1 MDRRSKAAAQSLTF
15 LAIIAGV
22 LIALNVVGVFAFARF
37 DATKKELF
45 SLSEGSKRV
54 ARSLTDK
61 LEIVAYFTEDLPPPA
76 NATERY
82 VRDLLSEYAAAS
94 KGKIEVTFI
103 SPDDEEEK
111 EAAQEDGIPMV
122 QHQVFED
129 DGVSV
134 REGYRGIVMRYLN
147 KKESIPAVPIET
159 TGLEYDLTMKL
170 KKLTGDKTKV
180 GILTGFEGPKLGE
193 ELSMLRTCL
202 PTYEVSEISVDD
214 LDARTNKAALIVGP
228 TTPIDEAS
236 LRKINKYVMEGG
248 SLGVFGGIE
257 KINLEGMGPSATS
270 ANTGLEKLLEPWGIS
285 FENGIVAD
293 AQCGRAPM
301 RTQFGTVG
309 VPHPPVPTLMFDE
322 KQTEHPALFRLDW
335 VSFPFTGALK
345 VDEKSEYAKALATS
359 SEQSWLMTGESI
371 SLAPKQPQE
380 WRKEGPDGPFAVIAA
395 AEGKLPSAFPNN
407 QSSASG
413 DFGISAPDQAKDG
426 ARVLVAG
433 SSFVLRNEVMPPSQ
447 DGSCRMSNNVALALN
462 AIDWLAQ
469 ESDLIEIR
477 AKNIEDP
484 RIEVPQNVLSAEE
497 DKKEAQVEAEAA
509 QMQGLQAQMQGDQQ
523 GAAQASAKIEEASE
537 KQEQAMRKEKEARD
551 TWQSKKD
558 AYKWGNILGIPA
570 IFALFGFLRWRS
582 RQSRRKNMKLD

>member
-22 LIALNVVGVFAFARF
+22 LVALNVLGMFAFARF
-37 DATKKELF
+37 DATAKELF
-45 SLSEGSKRV
+45 SLSKGSKRV
-54 ARSLTDK
+54 ARSLSDK
-61 LEIVAYFTEDLPPPA
+61 LEITAYFTEDLPPPA

-82 VRDLLSEYAAAS
+82 VRDLLTEYAAAS
-94 KGKIEVTFI
+94 KGKIEVNFI
-103 SPDDEEEK
+103 SPDEDDEK
-111 EAAQEDGIPMV
+111 EQAQEDGIPMV

-147 KKESIPAVPIET
+147 KKETIPAVPVET

-170 KKLTGDKTKV
+170 KKLTGDKTEI

-202 PTYEVSEISVDD
+202 PTYNVSEVSIDA
-214 LDARTNKAALIVGP
+214 LDPSKTRAVLLVGP
-228 TTPIDEAS
+228 TTPIDETG
-236 LRKINKYVMEGG
+236 LQKLNKYVMEGG
-248 SLGVFGGIE
+248 SLGIFGGVMKVE
-257 KINLEGMGPSATS
+257 MQGMGPTASNAQL
-270 ANTGLEKLLEPWGIS
+270 GLEKLLKPWGIS
-285 FENGIVAD
+285 FEDGIVAD

-322 KQTEHPALFRLDW
+322 KEAEHPALFRLDW

-345 VDEKSEYAKALATS
+345 VEGDLAKSLATT
-359 SEQSWLMTGESI
+359 SEDSWLMQGESI
-371 SLAPKQPQE
+371 SLAPKNPRE
-380 WRKEGPDGPFAVIAA
+380 WRKEGPDGPFTVIAA

-407 QSSASG
+407 QSSAEGAPS
-413 DFGISAPDQAKDG
+413 ITAPDQAKDG

-433 SSFVLRNEVMPPSQ
+433 SSFVLRNEVLPPSQ

-497 DKKEAQVEAEAA
+497 EKKEASVVAETA
-509 QMQGLQAQMQGDQQ
+509 QMEGLQAQLQGDQQ
-523 GAAQASAKIEEASE
+523 GAAQAQSKMQEAAD
-537 KQEQAMRKEKEARD
+537 KQEEAMRKEKAARD
-551 TWQSKKD
+551 KWQSKKD
-558 AYKWGNILGIPA
+558 LYKWGNILGIPA

-582 RQSRRKNMKLD
+582 RQSRRKNIKLD